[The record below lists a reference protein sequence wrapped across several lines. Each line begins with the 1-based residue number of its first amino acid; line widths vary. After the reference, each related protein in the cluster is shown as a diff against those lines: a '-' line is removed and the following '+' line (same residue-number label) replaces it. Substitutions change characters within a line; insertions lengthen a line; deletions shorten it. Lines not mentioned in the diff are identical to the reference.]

1 MSRLGHISRLKATE
15 PLPPLGSSRD
25 PI

>member
-1 MSRLGHISRLKATE
+1 MSRLGHISRLKATK